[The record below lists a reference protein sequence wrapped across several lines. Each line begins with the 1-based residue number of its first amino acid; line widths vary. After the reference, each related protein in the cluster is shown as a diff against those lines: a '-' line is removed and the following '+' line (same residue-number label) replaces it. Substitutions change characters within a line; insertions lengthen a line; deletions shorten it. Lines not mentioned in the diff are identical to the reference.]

1 MKDGLRDIAKI
12 HKGDFRITAN
22 QNLIIAGVPESQK
35 AKIEKIAQAS
45 GLMNVVTPQRE
56 NSMACVSFPT
66 CPLAMAEAERF
77 LPSFVDKVEA
87 VMATHGVSDEHI
99 VLRVTGCPTGGG
111 RAMLAEIGLVG
122 KAPGRYNLH
131 IGGNR
136 MGTRIPRMYKENI
149 TDTEILT
156 VMDELVGRWAKE
168 REAGEGFGDFTV
180 RAGIIRPVLD
190 PARDLWD

>member
-1 MKDGLRDIAKI
+1 KI

-22 QNLIIAGVPESQK
+22 QNLIIAGVPESEK
-35 AKIEKIAQAS
+35 AKIEKIAKES
-45 GLMNVVTPQRE
+45 GLMNAVTPQRE

-77 LPSFVDKVEA
+77 LPSFIDNIDNL
-87 VMATHGVSDEHI
+87 MAKHGVSDEHI
-99 VLRVTGCPTGGG
+99 VMRVTGCPNGCG
-111 RAMLAEIGLVG
+111 RAMLAEVGLVG

-131 IGGNR
+131 LGGNR
-136 MGTRIPRMYKENI
+136 IGTRIPRMYKENI
-149 TDTEILT
+149 TEPEILASL
-156 VMDELVGRWAKE
+156 DELIGRWAKE